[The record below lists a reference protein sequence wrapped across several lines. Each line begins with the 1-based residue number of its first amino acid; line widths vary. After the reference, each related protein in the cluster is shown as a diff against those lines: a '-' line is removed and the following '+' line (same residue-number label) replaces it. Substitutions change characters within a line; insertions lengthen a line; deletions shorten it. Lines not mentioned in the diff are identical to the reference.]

1 MKRANTDTFV
11 LELPLVVI
19 PEAERTL
26 DARFEG
32 GQSYA
37 CS

>member
-1 MKRANTDTFV
+1 MKRAKTDTFIH
-11 LELPLVVI
+11 ELPLVVT